1 MKYGDDINF
10 NEFLNRLG
18 ITEQQYIRAVRF
30 SLNRDTVLL
39 KRAPS
44 EIRINNCKSVLLRV
58 WQANMDMQSL
68 N

>member
-1 MKYGDDINF
+1 MKYGDVINF
-10 NEFLNRLG
+10 DEFLNRLG
-18 ITEQQYIRAVRF
+18 LTEQQYISALRF

-44 EIRINNCKSVLLRV
+44 EIRINNYKSVHLRV